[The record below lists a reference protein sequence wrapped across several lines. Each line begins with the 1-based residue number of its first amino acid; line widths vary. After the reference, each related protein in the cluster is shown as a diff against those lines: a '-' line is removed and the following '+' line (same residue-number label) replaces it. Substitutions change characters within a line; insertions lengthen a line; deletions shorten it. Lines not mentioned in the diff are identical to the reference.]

1 MPTYVFM
8 HYGWSPALKVSMI
21 GLTAIS
27 TMPEISRLAYS
38 LLGRIALGQHLGP
51 WVLGLAWEEVAAAW
65 ALLITQAGQFKA
77 YLFLMYSYG
86 QGKFLKAK
94 TTPIP
99 DVLDDDDNLQ
109 AKPFFS
115 FFTVCPV
122 IN

>member
-1 MPTYVFM
+1 
-8 HYGWSPALKVSMI
+8 
-21 GLTAIS
+21 
-27 TMPEISRLAYS
+27 
-38 LLGRIALGQHLGP
+38 
-51 WVLGLAWEEVAAAW
+51 VAAAW